1 MLHKKS
7 LIYVTPHV
15 EKAILTREGIRV
27 KFLTFGSRIGSRS
40 GLSSNVGQ
48 VVVTSS
54 AYIDL
59 IKIIQNS

>member
-15 EKAILTREGIRV
+15 EKAIFTREGIRV
-27 KFLTFGSRIGSRS
+27 KFLTFGSRS

-48 VVVTSS
+48 GVVTSS

-59 IKIIQNS
+59 IKIIQKS

>member
-27 KFLTFGSRIGSRS
+27 KFLTFGNKS
-40 GLSSNVGQ
+40 GLSSNGGQ
-48 VVVTSS
+48 GVVTSS

-59 IKIIQNS
+59 MEIIRKS